1 MGGIELRNETLVVER
16 EPNQLDELASSFSEV
31 LNQFDIEH
39 VYIAGY
45 VSILAGR
52 ARSTE
57 DVDILIE
64 RIDEETA
71 DDLAETLDEE
81 GFWGPAMP
89 LSSIY
94 EMLDNGD
101 NIWVAPE
108 DQIAPHLEV
117 KFVRDEFDRASLGNA
132 ITARI
137 GDEAV
142 RIGPLE
148 LQIAYKLYLGAQKDI
163 EDAVHL
169 YTLFEESLSVPRL
182 EEWVRRLASTT
193 NMSDSNTPEH
203 LDVKHERNR
212 EQRIEGIKRWI
223 EYIESEP
230 PESWGPQQNAVVNGQ
245 LDAAQSV
252 QTSASHQQHVKDVA
266 AEILDASDN
275 SGADSA

>member
-1 MGGIELRNETLVVER
+1 MGGIELRNGTLVVER
-16 EPNQLDELASSFSEV
+16 EPNQLDELAIRFSEI
-31 LNQFDIEH
+31 LGRFDIKH

-57 DVDILIE
+57 DVDVLIE

-71 DDLAETLDEE
+71 DELAKTLDTE

-89 LSSIY
+89 LFSMY

-108 DQIAPHLEV
+108 DQITPHLEV
-117 KFVRDEFDRASLGNA
+117 KFARDEFDRASLENA

-137 GDEAV
+137 GDEAIS
-142 RIGPLE
+142 IGPVE
-148 LQIAYKLYLGAQKDI
+148 LQIAYKLHLRAQKDI

-182 EEWVRRLASTT
+182 EEWVTR
-193 NMSDSNTPEH
+193 
-203 LDVKHERNR
+203 LDVEAEYERL
-212 EQRIEGIKRWI
+212 K
-223 EYIESEP
+223 
-230 PESWGPQQNAVVNGQ
+230 
-245 LDAAQSV
+245 
-252 QTSASHQQHVKDVA
+252 
-266 AEILDASDN
+266 
-275 SGADSA
+275 

>member
-1 MGGIELRNETLVVER
+1 MGGLELRNETLVVER
-16 EPNQLDELASSFSEV
+16 EPNRLDELAIEFSEI
-31 LNQFDIEH
+31 LGRFDIEH

-71 DDLAETLDEE
+71 DGLATTLEEE

-89 LSSIY
+89 LTAMY

-108 DQIAPHLEV
+108 GQITPHLEI
-117 KFVRDEFDRASLGNA
+117 KFARDEFDRGSLENA

-137 GDEAV
+137 GGEAIP
-142 RIGPLE
+142 IGPFE
-148 LQIAYKLYLGAQKDI
+148 LQIAYKLYLGAQKDV

-169 YTLFEESLSVPRL
+169 YTLFEESLSVSRL
-182 EEWVRRLASTT
+182 EEWVTR
-193 NMSDSNTPEH
+193 
-203 LDVKHERNR
+203 LDVEDKYERL
-212 EQRIEGIKRWI
+212 KR
-223 EYIESEP
+223 
-230 PESWGPQQNAVVNGQ
+230 A
-245 LDAAQSV
+245 
-252 QTSASHQQHVKDVA
+252 
-266 AEILDASDN
+266 
-275 SGADSA
+275 